1 MSCIN
6 VVYACMYVCVCMCM
20 HVYVCVRMCMYVHFV
35 RIICVARF
43 LRDVTGLALLCP
55 SLPFPRAG
63 MVIWGVGSETRVVTQ
78 ARVFDV

>member
-1 MSCIN
+1 MH
-6 VVYACMYVCVCMCM
+6 VCMFVYVCVCMCM
-20 HVYVCVRMCMYVHFV
+20 YVYVCVCMCICAY
-35 RIICVARF
+35 ICVARF